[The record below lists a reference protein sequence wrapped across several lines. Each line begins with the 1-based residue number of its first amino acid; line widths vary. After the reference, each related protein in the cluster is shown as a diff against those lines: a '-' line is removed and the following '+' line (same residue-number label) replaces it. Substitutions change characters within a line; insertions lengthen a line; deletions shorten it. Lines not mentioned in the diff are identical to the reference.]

1 MNLQSTDPEYTQ
13 RLGAFLE
20 EVRNE
25 PDSMLEPTT
34 RWLAILATL
43 TGNGS
48 VDAYKEALPQA
59 LQEGL
64 NPVAVKEMVYQA
76 TDYLGY
82 GRALP
87 FLHATND
94 ALTAAGIAL
103 PLPGQATT
111 TMNDRLEKGIAAQVK
126 IFGEHMNEAWKVG
139 TVNRYLAANCFGDY
153 YTRRAGSGPA
163 RDDHLLLSLCP
174 RGLRAPVDR
183 PRQGQYEHGQRRSVP
198 DQSGAPVSAL
208 HRLSSQPKRH
218 RLHCK
223 SRQTIT
229 KKQEHPCTAASR
241 AGVFCI

>member
-64 NPVAVKEMVYQA
+64 DPVAVKEMVYQA

-126 IFGEHMNEAWKVG
+126 IFGDHMNAAWKAG

-153 YTRRAGSGPA
+153 YTRTGLDLAQREMITFCF
-163 RDDHLLLSLCP
+163 LSAQ
-174 RGLRAPVDR
+174 GDR
-183 PRQGQYEHGQRRSVP
+183 PRQGQYEHGQRRSIP

-208 HRLSSQPKRH
+208 HRLSSQPKH
-218 RLHCK
+218 HGLHCK

>member
-25 PDSMLEPTT
+25 PDSMLESTA

-48 VDAYKEALPQA
+48 VD
-59 LQEGL
+59 
-64 NPVAVKEMVYQA
+64 
-76 TDYLGY
+76 GY
-82 GRALP
+82 GRTLP

-126 IFGEHMNEAWKVG
+126 IFGEHMNEAWKAG

-153 YTRRAGSGPA
+153 YTRSGLDLA
-163 RDDHLLLSLCP
+163 QREMITFCFLSDQGGCEPQLIAHAKGNMNMGNDAAFLTKVVLQCLPYIGYP
-174 RGLRAPVDR
+174 RSLNAMGCIAK
-183 PRQGQYEHGQRRSVP
+183 
-198 DQSGAPVSAL
+198 AA
-208 HRLSSQPKRH
+208 
-218 RLHCK
+218 
-223 SRQTIT
+223 
-229 KKQEHPCTAASR
+229 KQ
-241 AGVFCI
+241 

>member
-1 MNLQSTDPEYTQ
+1 MSLQSTDPEYTQ

-64 NPVAVKEMVYQA
+64 DPVAVKEMVYQA

-126 IFGEHMNEAWKVG
+126 IFGEHMNEAWKAG

-153 YTRRAGSGPA
+153 YTRTGLDLAPTIRWLVRRWPTQLPWPVWHLPTRSWVCATLWRISWA
-163 RDDHLLLSLCP
+163 RSTTCP
-174 RGLRAPVDR
+174 TAW
-183 PRQGQYEHGQRRSVP
+183 
-198 DQSGAPVSAL
+198 
-208 HRLSSQPKRH
+208 
-218 RLHCK
+218 
-223 SRQTIT
+223 QT
-229 KKQEHPCTAASR
+229 R
-241 AGVFCI
+241 

>member
-1 MNLQSTDPEYTQ
+1 MSLQSTDPEYTQ

-34 RWLAILATL
+34 RWLAILAIPALVWRFAPGPVRLNLRATVLWLPWYLLACTL
-43 TGNGS
+43 
-48 VDAYKEALPQA
+48 L
-59 LQEGL
+59 
-64 NPVAVKEMVYQA
+64 A

-126 IFGEHMNEAWKVG
+126 IFGDHMNEAWKAG

-153 YTRRAGSGPA
+153 YTRTGLDLAQREMITLCFRSAQGGCEPQLIA
-163 RDDHLLLSLCP
+163 HAKGNMNMGNDAAFLTKVVLQCLPYIGYPRSLNAMGCI
-174 RGLRAPVDR
+174 AK
-183 PRQGQYEHGQRRSVP
+183 
-198 DQSGAPVSAL
+198 AA
-208 HRLSSQPKRH
+208 
-218 RLHCK
+218 
-223 SRQTIT
+223 
-229 KKQEHPCTAASR
+229 KQ
-241 AGVFCI
+241 

>member
-1 MNLQSTDPEYTQ
+1 MNLQNTDPEYTQ
-13 RLGAFLE
+13 RLGVFLE

-25 PDSMLEPTT
+25 PGSMLEPTT

-64 NPVAVKEMVYQA
+64 DPVAVKEMVYQA

-126 IFGEHMNEAWKVG
+126 IFGEHMNEAWKAG

-153 YTRRAGSGPA
+153 YTRT
-163 RDDHLLLSLCP
+163 
-174 RGLRAPVDR
+174 GLDR
-183 PRQGQYEHGQRRSVP
+183 
-198 DQSGAPVSAL
+198 L
-208 HRLSSQPKRH
+208 
-218 RLHCK
+218 
-223 SRQTIT
+223 
-229 KKQEHPCTAASR
+229 PCL
-241 AGVFCI
+241 I

>member
-43 TGNGS
+43 TGSGS

-64 NPVAVKEMVYQA
+64 DPVAVKEMVYQA

-87 FLHATND
+87 FLPARTPP
-94 ALTAAGIAL
+94 APCGRSGARPRRPPAL
-103 PLPGQATT
+103 PP
-111 TMNDRLEKGIAAQVK
+111 K
-126 IFGEHMNEAWKVG
+126 
-139 TVNRYLAANCFGDY
+139 
-153 YTRRAGSGPA
+153 SG
-163 RDDHLLLSLCP
+163 
-174 RGLRAPVDR
+174 DR
-183 PRQGQYEHGQRRSVP
+183 PG
-198 DQSGAPVSAL
+198 
-208 HRLSSQPKRH
+208 
-218 RLHCK
+218 
-223 SRQTIT
+223 
-229 KKQEHPCTAASR
+229 
-241 AGVFCI
+241 F